1 MYKMFLYKFLEVFF
15 FFLNSMKVGQV
26 HNAHLLNVMV
36 RNFVWPNTQYNFH
49 DLQQTMLEKQDLE
62 DIFYFIRSTM
72 RVVSNKCNDFI
83 SSLCFVF
90 LKVIWDSPYHIRCL
104 HPSSIKDK
112 IKNDLSI
119 VGELEL
125 LDSRKE
131 RLWSQRNHAYKHD

>member
-1 MYKMFLYKFLEVFF
+1 MYKMFLYTFLEVFS
-15 FFLNSMKVGQV
+15 FLFEFKESRTSAQCTLVECDG
-26 HNAHLLNVMV
+26 
-36 RNFVWPNTQYNFH
+36 NFVWPNTQYNFH

-83 SSLCFVF
+83 SSLCFF
-90 LKVIWDSPYHIRCL
+90 LKKVIWDSPYHIRCL

-131 RLWSQRNHAYKHD
+131 RLWSQRNHAYKYN